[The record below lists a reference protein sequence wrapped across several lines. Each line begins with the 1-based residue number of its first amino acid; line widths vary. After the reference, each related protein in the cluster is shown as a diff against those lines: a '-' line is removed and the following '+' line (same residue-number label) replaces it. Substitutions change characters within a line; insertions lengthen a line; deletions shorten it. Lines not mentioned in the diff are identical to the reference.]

1 MKKNKNKLFMEN
13 KKLID
18 LGIIKIPV
26 KRKEAVEIDEENL
39 AMLKKLREQVEQID
53 SVEALEALESE
64 LEEIGVLDTDK
75 MRKLKRK
82 RDRKLSQRELF
93 ERSIRCDA
101 ETIARTIKVAKEFVA
116 KQKQLEQEKELILEK
131 GERTKEGGQKSKDE
145 KTRGSNGTRTMIRSR
160 ERGGRTHDR

>member
-82 RDRKLSQRELF
+82 RDRK
-93 ERSIRCDA
+93 
-101 ETIARTIKVAKEFVA
+101 
-116 KQKQLEQEKELILEK
+116 
-131 GERTKEGGQKSKDE
+131 
-145 KTRGSNGTRTMIRSR
+145 RG
-160 ERGGRTHDR
+160 H